1 MAYFSG
7 KRAVITG
14 AGSGIGRALA
24 LQLNKDGCEVWLSD
38 VSEAGLAETQSLLAR
53 QDVGSHIER
62 LDVANRSAVH
72 AYAESIAQQSGHI
85 DLLINNAGVSLSG
98 RVDEQSYD
106 DFEWLMNI
114 NFWGVVHGTTAFLP
128 LLKRAERGHLVN
140 ISSVFGMV
148 GIPTQSAYNAAK
160 FAVRGFTEA
169 LRQETVGSNISVC
182 CVHPGGIRTSIARN
196 SRGGSADQTPDEREE
211 MFLQFARTS
220 AESAAAKIIRA
231 AEKRKKRL
239 LIGADAYY
247 ISIITRLLPVNYTR
261 LLPGIGRLGE
271 TADSDS

>member
-1 MAYFSG
+1 MTYFSG

-24 LQLNKDGCEVWLSD
+24 LHLNRDGCELWLSD
-38 VSEAGLAETQSLLAR
+38 VSEAGLAETRALLTQ
-53 QDVGSHIER
+53 QDVACHIEH
-62 LDVANRSAVH
+62 LDVADRSAVH
-72 AYAESIAQQSGHI
+72 AYADSVAEQVNHI
-85 DLLINNAGVSLSG
+85 DLLVNNAGVAMSD
-98 RVDEQSYD
+98 RVDEQNYD

-128 LLKRAERGHLVN
+128 LLKRASSGHLVN
-140 ISSVFGMV
+140 ISSVFGIV
-148 GIPTQSAYNAAK
+148 GIPTQSAYNASK

-169 LRQETVGSNISVC
+169 LRQETAGSNISVC
-182 CVHPGGIRTSIARN
+182 CVHPGGIKTSIARN
-196 SRGGSADQTPDEREE
+196 SRGGAVDQTPDEREE
-211 MFLQFARTS
+211 MFLQFARTT
-220 AESAAAKIIRA
+220 AESAAAKIVRA

-247 ISIITRLLPVNYTR
+247 ISFISRLLPVNYTL

-271 TADSDS
+271 SADSDS

>member
-1 MAYFSG
+1 MTYFSG
-7 KRAVITG
+7 KHAVITG

-24 LQLNKDGCEVWLSD
+24 LQLNSDGCELWLSD
-38 VSEAGLAETQSLLAR
+38 VSEAGLTETKALLTR
-53 QDVGSHIER
+53 QELACHIER
-62 LDVANRSAVH
+62 LDVADRSAVH
-72 AYAESIAQQSGHI
+72 AYADRVAEQAGHI
-85 DLLINNAGVSLSG
+85 DLLVNNAGVALSD
-98 RVDEQSYD
+98 RVDEQNYD

-128 LLKRAERGHLVN
+128 LLKRANNGHLVN
-140 ISSVFGMV
+140 ISSVFGIIGV
-148 GIPTQSAYNAAK
+148 PTQSAYNASK

-169 LRQETVGSNISVC
+169 LRQETAGDNISVC

-196 SRGGSADQTPDEREE
+196 SRGGVADQTPDEREE

-247 ISIITRLLPVNYTR
+247 ISIISRLFPVNYTR

-271 TADSDS
+271 SDNGDS